1 MARPIGNVPFFG
13 WDGGM
18 EGFIF
23 VARHKSGQS
32 YPFLNESVVGHA
44 SKKIK
49 KNFDIQII
57 VFIFAVV

>member
-18 EGFIF
+18 EGIIF
-23 VARHKSGQS
+23 VERHKSGQS
-32 YPFLNESVVGHA
+32 YPFLNESGGA
-44 SKKIK
+44 CFKKIK